1 MLKVHMMGHVT
12 ISVTFRGPKTDGRP
26 GCWNTFLLSVVTSAL
41 ETGHSTLSTII
52 ADILLALCMCIQKQ
66 KSET

>member
-1 MLKVHMMGHVT
+1 MLCFPEMLKVHMIGHVT

-41 ETGHSTLSTII
+41 ETGHSTLSTI
-52 ADILLALCMCIQKQ
+52 ADILLALCIQKQ
-66 KSET
+66 